1 VLDRRKTAVTKDAAD
16 ESGDIDIGT
25 ETHGE

>member
-1 VLDRRKTAVTKDAAD
+1 VLDSRKTAETEDAAD

-25 ETHGE
+25 ETHGK